1 MASDSDP
8 RRGRRFVR
16 RGYAIG
22 VVALAVGAALAGCAS
37 SGGSSTSGA
46 PAPAAATSAAPGGQ
60 GVAVKQTSGGVSYV
74 TDSAGDSLYTLSA
87 DKNGQSTCSGQCVSF
102 WPPMAGSAA
111 TGSGV
116 TGTLTTLQRS
126 DGTSQVVL
134 NGHPLYLFKMDTA
147 PGQTNGE
154 GVNAFGGTWTLID
167 PSGNPITSLTGSP
180 SQAPAGSGPG
190 GYGGYGDGG

>member
-1 MASDSDP
+1 
-8 RRGRRFVR
+8 VR

-22 VVALAVGAALAGCAS
+22 VVAIAIGVALAGCGS
-37 SGGSSTSGA
+37 SGGSSNTGA
-46 PAPAAATSAAPGGQ
+46 PAPTTATSAAPGGQ
-60 GVAVKQTSGGVSYV
+60 GLAVKQTSGGVSYV

-102 WPPMAGSAA
+102 WPPMSGSAT

-116 TGTLTTLQRS
+116 TGALTTLQRS

-134 NGHPLYLFKMDTA
+134 NAHPLYLFKMDTA
-147 PGQTNGE
+147 AGQTNGE

-167 PSGNPITSLTGSP
+167 PSGNPIMSLTGSP
-180 SQAPAGSGPG
+180 SQSPAGAGPG
-190 GYGGYGDGG
+190 GYGGYGGGG